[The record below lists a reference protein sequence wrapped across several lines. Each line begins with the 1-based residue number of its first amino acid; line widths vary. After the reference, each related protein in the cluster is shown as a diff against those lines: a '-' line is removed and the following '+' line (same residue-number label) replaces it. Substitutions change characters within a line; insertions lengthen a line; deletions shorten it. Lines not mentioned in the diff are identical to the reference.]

1 MAPSSRLLNTA
12 TKRAAIAA
20 NPQPAWRQTL
30 HAFDGLLAAILFDV
44 VFGSR
49 ARPSILLLPVLP
61 GESTLK

>member
-1 MAPSSRLLNTA
+1 LHGAIV
-12 TKRAAIAA
+12 AAAQYG
-20 NPQPAWRQTL
+20 NEESGNCGPQPAWRQTL